1 LRSKE
6 LKERAMTGIGRMTSL
21 LLAVVAVAALAGC
34 GGAGSNKAG
43 GAAPRRVV
51 VLTLANGLGSSEL
64 DGFAREVS
72 RLSGGTIRISVENGW
87 RAGQVNYEHGLIKD
101 VRRGKADLG
110 VSGSRAWDALG
121 IDSFRALATP
131 LLINSYGLELQVLQS
146 SLIPPMLTGLSRVG
160 LVGLGVLPGPLQ
172 RPLGL
177 TRPLLAPS
185 DYAGLRLAAPQ
196 SRLAQVTLRALGATP
211 VGLAAGAPISG
222 LGGVAE
228 HITAIQGDRYD
239 EPGSYLTSNVVLWP
253 RPLVVFANDN
263 ALARLTPAQR
273 HILIRA
279 LTADIIPESNVVQ
292 SDERYDTAGLCR
304 RHHLRFVAATPVDL
318 RALGRAVQPVYREL
332 ERNAQNRRQIAQI
345 EAMRRSV
352 PAAAAPSCALAGVPA
367 AKLGSVGRLDGV
379 YRFTIDNYA
388 ELKAAGASS
397 GELNPGDVGTETF
410 VFDRGHFAST
420 TENPQDCV
428 WAYGTIMVT
437 GAKISLSY
445 SDGGG
450 SPPAA
455 ANAPGEQ
462 FTLKWSLY
470 RDSLTMRHGP
480 GGAGPTPFVVRP
492 WLRLSTTPSYGYLSK
507 RCPPPANALPH

>member
-1 LRSKE
+1 M
-6 LKERAMTGIGRMTSL
+6 ERAVTGIGRMTPL
-21 LLAVVAVAALAGC
+21 VLAVVAAAALGGC

-43 GAAPRRVV
+43 GAAPRRIV
-51 VLTLANGLGSSEL
+51 VLTLANGPGAPREL

-87 RAGQVNYEHGLIKD
+87 RVGQVNYENGLIND

-110 VSGSRAWDALG
+110 ASGSRAWDALG
-121 IDSFRALATP
+121 IDSLRALATP
-131 LLINSYGLELQVLQS
+131 LLINSYELEQRVLES
-146 SLIPPMLTGLSRVG
+146 SLIPPMLAGLSQLG

-185 DYAGLRLAAPQ
+185 DYSGLRFGAPQ
-196 SRLAQVTLRALGATP
+196 SSIAQVTLRALGATP
-211 VGLAAGAPISG
+211 VVLAASAPTG

-228 HITAIQGDRYD
+228 HITAIQENRYD
-239 EPGSYLTSNVVLWP
+239 EPGSYLSSNVVLWP
-253 RPLVVFANDN
+253 RPLVVFANDK
-263 ALARLTPAQR
+263 AIARLTPTQR
-273 HILIRA
+273 RILTRA
-279 LTADIIPESNVVQ
+279 LTAEIIPESNAVQ
-292 SDERYDTAGLCR
+292 SDERYGTGVLCR
-304 RHHLRFVAATPVDL
+304 RHHLRFVTATPVDL

-332 ERNAQNRRQIAQI
+332 DRNAQNRFQIARI
-345 EAMRRSV
+345 EAMRTWV
-352 PAAAAPSCALAGVPA
+352 HAGAAPSCALSGVPA
-367 AKLGSVGRLDGV
+367 AKLGSAGQLDGV
-379 YRFTIDNYA
+379 YRFTINDYG
-388 ELKAAGASS
+388 ELQAAGADSS
-397 GELNPGDVGTETF
+397 ELNPGNVGTETF
-410 VFDRGHFAST
+410 VFDRGHFAET
-420 TENPQDCV
+420 VENPQACT

-450 SPPAA
+450 YPPAW
-455 ANAPGEQ
+455 ANQPGEQ

-492 WLRLSTTPSYGYLSK
+492 WLRVSTTPSYDYLSK
-507 RCPPPANALPH
+507 RCPPPANALPG